1 MSRFIN
7 RLLLLSTL
15 LLTTLAGRAQSE
27 LYTSYI
33 NQYTSMAIDQMV
45 RYRVPASITMAQA
58 LLESRAG
65 TSRLARQAKNH
76 FGIKCG
82 SSWTGP
88 YFVMDDDY
96 VGEHFRVY
104 RSVRESYEDHSIFL
118 RQNRRYASLFSL
130 RITDYKGWAH
140 GLKAAGYAT
149 NPAYARSLIQIIEDY
164 RLYELDHYS
173 SSSHHHRPITVSDEA
188 TLHPVMMLNRN
199 FYTIARRGDT
209 YKNIGKEM
217 GVSERKLRKYNEVD
231 RHYTLQEGDYVFFE
245 KKQKKA
251 DRQWRGYYHRIA
263 EGESVYSVAQHY
275 GVRLKTLYK
284 LNHLPADYAPKV
296 GDLIKIR

>member
-1 MSRFIN
+1 MSRNLKRF
-7 RLLLLSTL
+7 LLIAALIPVALS
-15 LLTTLAGRAQSE
+15 GKAQAE

-45 RYRVPASITMAQA
+45 RYRVPASITLAQA

-65 TSRLARQAKNH
+65 TSRLARQGRNH

-82 SSWTGP
+82 SNWTGP

-96 VGEHFRVY
+96 RNEHFRVY
-104 RSVRESYEDHSIFL
+104 RSVKESYEDHSLFL
-118 RQNRRYASLFSL
+118 RQNRRYAALFRL
-130 RITDYKGWAH
+130 HITDYKGWAH

-173 SSSHHHRPITVSDEA
+173 SSSRHHKPITTSEEA
-188 TLHPVMMLNRN
+188 TLHPVMMNNHN
-199 FYTIARRGDT
+199 FYTIARAGDT

-231 RHYTLQEGDYVFFE
+231 RHYTLHEGDYVYFE

-251 DRQWRGYYHRIA
+251 DSRWRGFYHRVQD
-263 EGESVYSVAQHY
+263 GESLYDVAQRY
-275 GVRLKTLYK
+275 GMRLKTLYK
-284 LNHLPADYAPKV
+284 INNLSVDYVPKV
-296 GDLIKIR
+296 DELIKIR